1 MNGIASRAG
10 RRAAC
15 LLLALALAAGLL
27 CGCAAGRSR
36 TPPTAQSMPEATAP
50 QNPGSGTNEW
60 FASFTRELFVN
71 SLQANGLTLNYTLA
85 DPDAWG
91 ISRQIEEPLGV
102 FSPEGW
108 LEDQRAIR
116 EELDWLRGF
125 DRDTLSPDQK
135 LTWDVLEYYLMRQDE
150 YGGMELHDD
159 PLGSA
164 YGVHTSLPVTLA
176 EFRFG
181 CAGDIELYLALL
193 EDFPR
198 CFDEVALFEEY
209 RAKAGYF
216 MGDEQLNAL
225 LAFCREDAGEAV
237 GALLRESFAY
247 RLAQLD
253 WLEPDYAAAYTRRSE
268 ELIEGSVLAA
278 YRQLADRLE
287 PLRGSGPERPGL
299 GQLPRAEEY
308 FAWLLRDQVG
318 IDCSYSE
325 VSDRLTARMDE
336 LLEEMGELTALDPTL
351 PDAYYAWTGPD
362 MTPEEILADLRQKSA
377 EEFPLP
383 RQAECTVKEVIPA
396 LREYLSP
403 AFYLVPPLDSPEQ
416 NVIYLNP
423 AQLGS
428 GAVLYTTLA
437 HEGYPG
443 HLCQSVLAAENGL
456 DPVRSLLTWR
466 GYSEGWASYV
476 EFQYA
481 YAWAL
486 PDNALLAR
494 YAAAADELGL
504 LLMAQIDQK
513 INAYHFANE
522 KQIASVMSRYGFDPE
537 RAGEVIQL
545 VVEAP
550 GDYLCYAMGELEF
563 LRLRQK
569 AEEALGDGFDPVAF
583 HTVLLEGGEMPFPL
597 LEARLDAWLA
607 AQQAA
612 K

>member
-10 RRAAC
+10 RRAVC

-27 CGCAAGRSR
+27 AGCAAGRGR
-36 TPPTAQSMPEATAP
+36 TPPAAGSMPEAVAP
-50 QNPGSGTNEW
+50 QSPGSGTNEW

-71 SLQANGLTLNYTLA
+71 SLQADGLTLNYTLA

-91 ISRQIEEPLGV
+91 ISRQIDEPLGAY
-102 FSPEGW
+102 SPESW

-116 EELDWLRGF
+116 DELDWLRGF

-135 LTWDVLEYYLMRQDE
+135 LTWDVLEYYLLRQDE
-150 YGGMELHDD
+150 YGGLELHGDL
-159 PLGSA
+159 LGSA
-164 YGVHTSLPVTLA
+164 YGVHTSLPITLA

-181 CAGDIELYLALL
+181 CAEDIELYLALL

-198 CFDEVALFEEY
+198 CFDEIALFEEY

-216 MGDEQLNAL
+216 MGEEQLDEL
-225 LAFCREDAGEAV
+225 LTFCREDAGEAV
-237 GALLRESFAY
+237 GALLRQSFAD
-247 RLAQLD
+247 RLARLD
-253 WLEPDYAAAYTRRSE
+253 WLTAEDADAYARRSE

-299 GQLPRAEEY
+299 GQLPRAGDY
-308 FAWLLRDQVG
+308 YALLLRDLVG
-318 IDCSYSE
+318 VDLDADAALE
-325 VSDRLTARMDE
+325 RVSSRLDALYQLCETLLQQDPSLWDRYL
-336 LLEEMGELTALDPTL
+336 
-351 PDAYYAWTGPD
+351 AWTGPD
-362 MTPEEILADLRQKSA
+362 MALEEILAELRQKSA

-383 RQAECTVKEVIPA
+383 RQAQYQVKEVSPA
-396 LREYLSP
+396 LQDYLSP
-403 AFYLVPPLDSPEQ
+403 AFYLVPPIDSPEE
-416 NVIYLNP
+416 NVIYINP
-423 AQLGS
+423 AQLGA
-428 GAVLYTTLA
+428 GASLYTTLA

-443 HLCQSVLAAENGL
+443 HLCQSVLAAEAGL
-456 DPVRSLLTWR
+456 DPVRSLLGCR

-486 PDNALLAR
+486 PDDEPLAR
-494 YAAAADELGL
+494 FAAAMDEQGLMLMARIDLAVNAFAAGEEEVRGL
-504 LLMAQIDQK
+504 LEQYGYNPD
-513 INAYHFANE
+513 NAPRMIRLA
-522 KQIASVMSRYGFDPE
+522 ADDPC
-537 RAGEVIQL
+537 
-545 VVEAP
+545 
-550 GDYLCYAMGELEF
+550 DYLCYALGELEF

-569 AEEALGDGFDPVAF
+569 AEEALGDGFDPIAF

-607 AQQAA
+607 A

>member
-1 MNGIASRAG
+1 MDRIASRAG

-27 CGCAAGRSR
+27 CGCAAGRS
-36 TPPTAQSMPEATAP
+36 PAQPTARSMPEATAP
-50 QNPGSGTNEW
+50 QDPGSGANEW

-71 SLQANGLTLNYTLA
+71 SLQSNGLTLNYTLA

-91 ISRQIEEPLGV
+91 ISREIVEPLGV

-125 DRDTLSPDQK
+125 DRDTLSPGQK
-135 LTWDVLEYYLMRQDE
+135 LTWDVLEYYLTRQDE
-150 YGGMELHDD
+150 YSGMELHGDL
-159 PLGSA
+159 LGSM
-164 YGVHTSLPVTLA
+164 YGLHTSLPITLA

-193 EDFPR
+193 KDFPR

-237 GALLRESFAY
+237 GALLRESFAD
-247 RLAQLD
+247 RLARLD
-253 WLEPDYAAAYTRRSE
+253 WLGPDDAAAYTRRSE

-287 PLRGSGPERPGL
+287 PLRGSGPESPGL
-299 GQLPRAEEY
+299 SQLPRGKEY
-308 FAWLLRDQVG
+308 FELLLRDEVG
-318 IDCSYSE
+318 VDFDSAEAIA
-325 VSDRLTARMDE
+325 RLMRRRE
-336 LLEEMGELTALDPTL
+336 ELTERIQQLNEENLALPYKFSRWQP
-351 PDAYYAWTGPD
+351 PDL
-362 MTPEEILADLRQKSA
+362 TPEEILEDLRQKCA
-377 EEFPLP
+377 GEFPLP
-383 RQAECTVKEVIPA
+383 QQAGYQVKEVLPA
-396 LREYLSP
+396 LQNYLSP
-403 AFYLVPPLDSPEQ
+403 AFYLVPPIDSPEE
-416 NVIYLNP
+416 NVIYINP
-423 AQLGS
+423 AQLGDWVS
-428 GAVLYTTLA
+428 LYVTLA
-437 HEGYPG
+437 HEGFPG
-443 HLCQSVLAAENGL
+443 HLCQSVIAAEAGL
-456 DPVRSLLTWR
+456 DPVRSLLGCR

-481 YAWAL
+481 YGWAI
-486 PDNALLAR
+486 PDNEPLAQ
-494 YAAAADELGL
+494 YAAAMDELALILMADIDHAVNAAGADEDTVGNL
-504 LLMAQIDQK
+504 L
-513 INAYHFANE
+513 FA
-522 KQIASVMSRYGFDPE
+522 YGFDRE
-537 RAGEVIQL
+537 DAHEVIQA
-545 VVEAP
+545 VAEEPCSYA
-550 GDYLCYAMGELEF
+550 CYALGELEF

-569 AEEALGDGFDPVAF
+569 AEEALGDGFDPIAF

-612 K
+612 G